1 MAKDGPNPDVL
12 RRAIQKT
19 VAKEELTLEEQSA
32 LRAHQ
37 KIQEEQQRHKFYA
50 TIPAKHWKQMSG
62 RQAKT
67 INEQAVRYG
76 IPFGGAVI
84 NLPLVVRA
92 LHDFLAKNAVKL
104 AREETIT
111 MDGPNS
117 PALERYR
124 EERAAMARLVRLER
138 EGQLVDRDQVRQS
151 MQKAAAVIREAGQR
165 LQKQF
170 GHAAAQVL
178 YEAIDDAEAE
188 IERVFAG
195 PVEDTPDG
203 AD

>member
-1 MAKDGPNPDVL
+1 MAKDGPNPDIL

-19 VAKEELTLEEQSA
+19 VAKEELTIEERAA

-37 KIQEEQQRHKFYA
+37 KIQEEETRWKYYE
-50 TIPAKHWKQMSG
+50 TIPAKHWEQMSG
-62 RQAKT
+62 RSTKVR
-67 INEQAVRYG
+67 NEQAARYDL
-76 IPFGGAVI
+76 PFGGAVI
-84 NLPLVVRA
+84 SLPKLARA
-92 LHDFLAKNAVKL
+92 LHDFLAKNKVKL
-104 AREETIT
+104 ARSETVV

-124 EERAAMARLVRLER
+124 EERALTARLTRLER

-151 MQKAAAVIREAGQR
+151 MQKAGAVIRQAGDA

-170 GHAAAQVL
+170 GPLAAQIL
-178 YEAIDDAEAE
+178 YEAIDDAEADV
-188 IERVFAG
+188 ERAFAA
-195 PVEDTPDG
+195 PVEDATDG

>member
-1 MAKDGPNPDVL
+1 MAKDGPNPDIL

-19 VAKEELTLEEQSA
+19 VAKEELTIEEKAA

-37 KIQEEQQRHKFYA
+37 KIQEEETRWKYYES
-50 TIPAKHWKQMSG
+50 IPQKHWVAMSG
-62 RQAKT
+62 RQWKVL
-67 INEQAVRYG
+67 NEQAVRYEL
-76 IPFGGAVI
+76 PFNGAVI
-84 NLPLVVRA
+84 SLPKVVKA
-92 LHDFLAKNAVKL
+92 WHDFLAKNKVKL
-104 AREETIT
+104 ARDETVV

-124 EERAAMARLVRLER
+124 EERALTARLTRLER

-151 MQKAAAVIREAGQR
+151 MQKSAAVIREAGER

-170 GHAAAQVL
+170 GPLAAQIL

-188 IERVFAG
+188 VERAFAG
-195 PVEDTPDG
+195 PVEDADG
-203 AD
+203 SD